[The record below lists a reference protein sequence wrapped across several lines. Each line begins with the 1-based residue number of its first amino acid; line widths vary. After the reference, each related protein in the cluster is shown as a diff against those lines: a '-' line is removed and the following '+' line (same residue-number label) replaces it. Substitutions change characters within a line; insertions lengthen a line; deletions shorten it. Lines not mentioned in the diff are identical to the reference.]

1 MAKKPATKIDV
12 DDILNV
18 AATASAKAKTSKVP
32 AVSGFEDLADE
43 VSRLYTEN
51 EDAEAA
57 FRKKEADL
65 IAQINKR
72 YEEFAKRGTFSKSI
86 NVLGEK
92 TAGVQVSYRDQFVDI
107 TADKEADLKNILT
120 DKYDLFFKKNREISV
135 KITDDDTVR
144 LLITKLGKEDF
155 IRIFDVRQKIATKPD
170 MDRKQFTLPS
180 DVKIMLRQYKPA
192 VKLIKKD

>member
-1 MAKKPATKIDV
+1 MAKKPAANIDV
-12 DDILNV
+12 DAILNV
-18 AATASAKAKTSKVP
+18 AATASAEAKTSKVP

-72 YEEFAKRGTFSKSI
+72 YEEFANRGTFSKSI

-155 IRIFDVRQKIATKPD
+155 IRIFDVKQKIATKPD